1 MTYILIALGGALGAV
16 TRYLIMLS
24 IAFPVVTLMVNIFGS
39 FLMGLVF
46 IWFST
51 RMTGQWPLFLMTGFL
66 GSFTTLSAFSL
77 DVVRLF
83 EAEKYI
89 YVGGYVLATF
99 VLSILAIFA
108 GMFLMK
114 ARIALTLLK

>member
-24 IAFPVVTLMVNIFGS
+24 IAFPVGTLVVNIFGS
-39 FLMGLVF
+39 FLMGLTF

-51 RMTGQWPLFLMTGFL
+51 RMAGQWPLFLMTGFL

-99 VLSILAIFA
+99 VISILAIFA

-114 ARIALTLLK
+114 AVIA

>member
-1 MTYILIALGGALGAV
+1 
-16 TRYLIMLS
+16 
-24 IAFPVVTLMVNIFGS
+24 
-39 FLMGLVF
+39 
-46 IWFST
+46 
-51 RMTGQWPLFLMTGFL
+51 
-66 GSFTTLSAFSL
+66 LSAFSL

-114 ARIALTLLK
+114 AVIA